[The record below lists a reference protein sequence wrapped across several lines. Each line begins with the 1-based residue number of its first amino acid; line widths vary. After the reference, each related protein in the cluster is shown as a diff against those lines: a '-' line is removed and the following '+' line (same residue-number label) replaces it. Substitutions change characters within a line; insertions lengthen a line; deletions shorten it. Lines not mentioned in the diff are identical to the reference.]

1 MLSSAS
7 IGANRVT
14 LQSWDGFEGRNAMS
28 ILVDLFKRLSRSRM
42 PCDIRD
48 DVLKDIGLTR
58 ITVQYR

>member
-1 MLSSAS
+1 
-7 IGANRVT
+7 
-14 LQSWDGFEGRNAMS
+14 MS